1 MNGAGADRSYR
12 VLRHRDFRLIWSAEL
27 LSLIGSQ
34 IQRVAVAWQ
43 IYDLTGDPFKLGLLG
58 LARFFPVILFG
69 IAGGVIAD
77 RGDRRRTLIL
87 SQSALLILSAL
98 LAFWSAAGLETLWPI
113 YGLVILSA
121 TVEGVSNPTRQA
133 LIPLLVPKADF
144 PAASTMG
151 ILAFQIAMVTG
162 PAIGGVLIA
171 VSGVSAAYAIDAVS
185 FAVVIGAVLAMRFKP
200 PPITLNMGGFAAARQ
215 GFQFL
220 RQTPILLS
228 VMAADFVAT
237 FFGAST
243 TLMPVF
249 AADILKVGPSGL
261 GLLLSAPAAGAV
273 IIVSILSVVR
283 LPDQAGKIFLISVA
297 AYGAFLLGFG
307 LSKSFVL
314 SLLFLAGSG
323 AADAISTTLRQATR
337 NLLTP
342 DELRG
347 RVSAVHRT
355 MAVGG
360 PQLGEFEAGIAATLV
375 GAGPSVAFGGSATM
389 IAAIL
394 IGKFAPG
401 VYAYRF
407 STSPTPVVPDDQQ
420 KESSAVS

>member
-1 MNGAGADRSYR
+1 MA
-12 VLRHRDFRLIWSAEL
+12 I
-27 LSLIGSQ
+27 
-34 IQRVAVAWQ
+34 
-43 IYDLTGDPFKLGLLG
+43 
-58 LARFFPVILFG
+58 
-69 IAGGVIAD
+69 
-77 RGDRRRTLIL
+77 
-87 SQSALLILSAL
+87 
-98 LAFWSAAGLETLWPI
+98 WSAAGLETLWPI
-113 YGLVILSA
+113 YLLVILSA
-121 TVEGVSNPTRQA
+121 TVEGISNPTRQA

-171 VSGVSAAYAIDAVS
+171 VSGVSAAYAIDALS

-200 PPITLNMGGFAAARQ
+200 PPIRLNMGGFEAARQ
-215 GFQFL
+215 GFRFL
-220 RQTPILLS
+220 RETPILLS

-249 AADILKVGPSGL
+249 AEDILNVGPGGL

-273 IIVSILSVVR
+273 IVVSILSVVR
-283 LPDQAGKIFLISVA
+283 LPDQAGKVFLLSVG
-297 AYGAFLLGFG
+297 AYGACLLGFG
-307 LSKSFVL
+307 LSRDFVL

-323 AADAISTTLRQATR
+323 ASDAISTTLRQATR

-347 RVSAVHRT
+347 RVAAVHRT

-360 PQLGEFEAGIAATLV
+360 PQLGEFEAGITASLF

-389 IAAIL
+389 VAAFL

-401 VYAYRF
+401 VFAYRF
-407 STSPTPVVPDDQQ
+407 STSPLPVVPEDQRARADD
-420 KESSAVS
+420 ATPA